1 MQINP
6 KFRPVKY
13 DHESETSAKT
23 SAVSSPS
30 MTPSHNNG
38 TNDHHHQSQD
48 LLQHLYDESR
58 KLRLE
63 HEGSLQ
69 VDLEFQISLFSK

>member
-1 MQINP
+1 MQLNP
-6 KFRPVKY
+6 KFRPIKY
-13 DHESETSAKT
+13 DHDSETSAKT
-23 SAVSSPS
+23 STLSSPS

-38 TNDHHHQSQD
+38 TNDHHHHPSQD

-63 HEGSLQ
+63 HEGL
-69 VDLEFQISLFSK
+69 LHLNHRF